1 MTTTYLEDL
10 TLRLAQGVARLSE
23 PVRARH
29 AAFLKASQRED
40 GGFAGRE
47 GASDLY
53 YTGFAL
59 RGLALVGEL
68 DGEPA
73 RRAAAFLKGRLSG
86 EAPIVDFLSLLYGA
100 ALLRNAATID
110 IFAGVPHAWREAV
123 AETLERF
130 RRPDGGYA
138 KTDEGQSSSTYHT
151 FLFVLANQLIG
162 RPPRE
167 PEKLVTFVHSRR
179 RDDGGFVEI
188 GPMRKSGTNP
198 TAAAVGL
205 LKILD
210 ALDNGTR
217 QTAVD
222 FLADA
227 QNDEGGLTANTRIPL
242 ADVLSTFTGVMT
254 LGDLGA
260 SGEIDRVAARRFVE
274 SVELPGG
281 GFRGGAWD
289 EGTDVEYTF
298 YGLGALALLTDDPLN
313 G

>member
-1 MTTTYLEDL
+1 MPTYLEDL
-10 TLRLAQGVARLSE
+10 TLRLAQGVARFPE
-23 PVRARH
+23 PLRARH
-29 AAFLKASQRED
+29 AAFLKAAQRDD

-47 GASDLY
+47 GESDLY

-73 RRAAAFLKGRLSG
+73 RRAAAFLIGRLSG
-86 EAPIVDFLSLLYGA
+86 QAPIVDFLSLLYGA
-100 ALLRNAATID
+100 ALLANAAGTD
-110 IFAGVPHAWREAV
+110 IFTDVPHGWREAV

-162 RPPRE
+162 RSPRE
-167 PEKLVTFVHSRR
+167 PEKLIEFVRSRK

-210 ALDNGTR
+210 ALDDDTR
-217 QTAVD
+217 QTTID

-242 ADVLSTFTGVMT
+242 ADVLSTFTGT
-254 LGDLGA
+254 LTLTDLRA
-260 SGEIDRVAARRFVE
+260 TGEIDMLAARRFVE
-274 SVELPGG
+274 SMEMPDG

-298 YGLGALALLTDDPLN
+298 YGLGALALLKDE